1 MAGRTL
7 SLEDIIGRPE
17 QMAVQ
22 IAENYDRW
30 QQKRATWL
38 QEKKELRNYVFATD
52 TTTTSNAS
60 LPWKNSTT
68 VPKLCQIR
76 DNLHANYMAAL
87 FPNSDWLIWEGD
99 DEDAEAEDKRK
110 VITSYMGNKIRQSD
124 FMQQVSALVYDY
136 IDYGNVIAST
146 EYVNE
151 TREDPTTGEVII
163 GYVGPRV
170 VRISPL
176 DIVFNPAAATFE
188 QTPKIIRTIKSLG
201 DIAADIED
209 HPTGGYLQDI
219 FNLIA
224 DHRKTVNSAS
234 STDSIKD
241 DGYQM
246 DGFGSMIEYYGSGY
260 VEILEFHGDLY
271 DTEKDE
277 LLKNHI
283 ITVVDRK
290 HIIRKIPNPSW
301 RGQSFRHAG
310 WRLRPDNLWAMGPLD
325 NLVGMQ
331 YRIDHL
337 ENLKADVFDM
347 IAHPMLKIKGY
358 VEDFN
363 YGPNERIYVGEEGDV
378 VFMNPDPTALN
389 ADTQIAILE
398 QKMEDMAGAPKQA
411 MGIRTPGE
419 KTAFEVQ
426 TLENA
431 AGRIFQNK
439 TKQFEMNFA
448 EPLINDMLELS
459 RRNMEVS
466 DIVRTVDDEFGVAL
480 FERITPEDLATR
492 GKIRPIGARH
502 FAEKA
507 NQFQNLLQLMNSA
520 VGQDPAIN
528 NHISGIKTA
537 EIIEELL
544 DIEKFGLVT
553 QNIRIA
559 EQTES
564 QRMVNQATST
574 LEEEAA
580 VGEVLAEEG
589 NIEP

>member
-1 MAGRTL
+1 MTGRTL
-7 SLEDIIGRPE
+7 VLEDIIGRPE

-22 IAENYDRW
+22 ICENYDRW
-30 QQKRATWL
+30 QQKRDAWL
-38 QEKKELRNYVFATD
+38 QEKRELRNYIFATD
-52 TTTTSNAS
+52 TTTTTNSS

-87 FPNSDWLIWEGD
+87 FPNSDWMIWEGD

-110 VITSYMGNKIRQSD
+110 VITSYMANKLRQSD
-124 FMQQVSALVYDY
+124 FMQQVSQLVYDY

-151 TREDPTTGEVII
+151 TREDPETGEVII

-188 QTPKIIRTIKSLG
+188 QTPKIVRSLKSLG
-201 DIAADIED
+201 DLASDIED
-209 HPTGGYLQDI
+209 HPSDGYLQDV
-219 FNLIA
+219 FSLVTE
-224 DHRKTVNSAS
+224 HRKSIAAMTRE
-234 STDSIKD
+234 DRIKD

-246 DGFGSMIEYYGSGY
+246 DGFGSIFEYYSSGL
-260 VEILEFHGDLY
+260 VEITEFHGDLY
-271 DTEKDE
+271 DIEKGE

-290 HIIRKIPNPSW
+290 HIIRKVPNPSW
-301 RGQSFRHAG
+301 RGQTFRHAG
-310 WRLRPDNLWAMGPLD
+310 WRSRPDNLWAMGPLD

-337 ENLKADVFDM
+337 ENLKADVFDL
-347 IAHPMLKIKGY
+347 IAHPMLKVRGY

-363 YGPNERIYVGEEGDV
+363 YGPNERIYVGDEGDV
-378 VFMNPDPTALN
+378 TFMNPDPTALN

-431 AGRIFQNK
+431 SGRIFQNK
-439 TKQFEMNFA
+439 TKQFEMNFE
-448 EPLINDMLELS
+448 EPIINDMLELA

-466 DIVRTVDDEFGVAL
+466 DVVRTVDDEFGVAL
-480 FERITPEDLATR
+480 FETITPEDLATR
-492 GKIRPIGARH
+492 GKIRPMGARH

-537 EIIEELL
+537 QLVEELL

-553 QNIRIA
+553 ENIRIA

-589 NIEP
+589 NIEA